1 MSKNNKPL
9 SPHLTIYKPQITSL
23 MSISHRFSGTF
34 QYMGNLIIFIYFCA
48 ILFGENYHNFAN
60 LFFNSLLGKFFL
72 FLYIFS
78 ICYHLFNGIRHLIWD
93 IGFGFEIKNVYYSGY
108 ITLISAIILN
118 LIIWFYI

>member
-23 MSISHRFSGTF
+23 MSISHRFSGSF
-34 QYMGNLIIFIYFCA
+34 QYIGNLIIFIYFCA
-48 ILFGENYHNFAN
+48 ILSGENYHNYAN

-108 ITLISAIILN
+108 ITLILAIILN

>member
-34 QYMGNLIIFIYFCA
+34 QSLGNFIIFLYFCV
-48 ILFGENYHNFAN
+48 ILVGENYYNYAN
-60 LFFNSLLGKFFL
+60 LFFSSILGKVFL

-93 IGFGFEIKNVYYSGY
+93 IGLGFEIKNVYYSGY
-108 ITLISAIILN
+108 ITVISAIVLN
-118 LIIWFYI
+118 FIIWFYI

>member
-34 QYMGNLIIFIYFCA
+34 QSLGNLIIFLYFCV
-48 ILFGENYHNFAN
+48 ILVSENYYNYAN
-60 LFFNSLLGKFFL
+60 LFFNSLLGKIFL

-93 IGFGFEIKNVYYSGY
+93 IGLGFEIKNVYYSGY
-108 ITLISAIILN
+108 ITVISAIVSN
-118 LIIWFYI
+118 FIIWFYV

>member
-34 QYMGNLIIFIYFCA
+34 QSLGNFIIFLYFCV
-48 ILFGENYHNFAN
+48 ILVGENYYNHAN
-60 LFFNSLLGKFFL
+60 LFFSSILGKVFL

-93 IGFGFEIKNVYYSGY
+93 IGLGFEIKNVYYSGY
-108 ITLISAIILN
+108 ITVISAIVLN
-118 LIIWFYI
+118 FIIWFYI